1 MRSDHAHFRS
11 LNAAILKMQSEDW
24 QTLERHNQL
33 ADAGQHRSERDE
45 MEKKSNKI
53 YGKDGRVEHESVRDA
68 RRAEKKAEK
77 AASRKVKKPAVA
89 ESKLQSEDY
98 QTPERARQT
107 YATGQEGSKQDTDE
121 KRSKKV
127 YGKDGKVLYASLANL
142 RRSLNKKSKKVAE
155 SVESAEYTELLESVL
170 LALCEELEL
179 DPNELLTEIT
189 KKTYVNALQQYSDP
203 QSERPQPKHDEDA
216 IIARATREQGK
227 KFGKNME
234 RLASMG
240 GGNYPRR
247 DKQGAEKSD
256 EPDQSTTYPSSPA
269 RITKGGKMNKTDT
282 RVLKQRIKDR
292 IKTLKKSNRKA
303 K

>member
-1 MRSDHAHFRS
+1 MRFDNNKFRS
-11 LNAAILKMQSEDW
+11 LNETITHMNEPQ
-24 QTLERHNQL
+24 
-33 ADAGQHRSERDE
+33 
-45 MEKKSNKI
+45 
-53 YGKDGRVEHESVRDA
+53 V
-68 RRAEKKAEK
+68 
-77 AASRKVKKPAVA
+77 AV
-89 ESKLQSEDY
+89 D
-98 QTPERARQT
+98 
-107 YATGQEGSKQDTDE
+107 
-121 KRSKKV
+121 
-127 YGKDGKVLYASLANL
+127 
-142 RRSLNKKSKKVAE
+142 
-155 SVESAEYTELLESVL
+155 EYTELLESVL

-203 QSERPQPKHDEDA
+203 QGERASRGKHDEDA

-227 KFGKNME
+227 KFGKNMD

-247 DKQGAEKSD
+247 DKQGAEKSG

-269 RITKGGKMNKTDT
+269 RITKGGKKNKTDT

-292 IKTLKKSNRKA
+292 VKTLKKSNRKA